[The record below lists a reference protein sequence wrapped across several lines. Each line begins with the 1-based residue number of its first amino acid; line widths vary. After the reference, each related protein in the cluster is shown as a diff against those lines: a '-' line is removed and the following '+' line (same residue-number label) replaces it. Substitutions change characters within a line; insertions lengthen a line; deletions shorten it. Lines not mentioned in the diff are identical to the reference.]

1 MAHIMGAVP
10 FPPSRDAS
18 RRTMPAVLPVR
29 SIGPAALR
37 SQQVLMLACR
47 PAFNSCLSA
56 SCDNARLGP
65 AVQTAMVCDPHGSMA
80 AMEDLMRSMCPGAEE
95 ARTAGQFGMS
105 VTSADEIAISGLQ
118 VSGNTVSQRGD
129 EDLCGKWKSLA
140 LSPGALRNIVAGLQ
154 DESTLLADVD
164 ISGLQIS
171 GCTRASMM
179 DSTRLPG
186 LSFLQA
192 SGLAQASPGALCEL
206 MKILKYP
213 LRQSASERGTVAA
226 VRCK

>member
-1 MAHIMGAVP
+1 
-10 FPPSRDAS
+10 
-18 RRTMPAVLPVR
+18 
-29 SIGPAALR
+29 
-37 SQQVLMLACR
+37 
-47 PAFNSCLSA
+47 
-56 SCDNARLGP
+56 
-65 AVQTAMVCDPHGSMA
+65 MA

-118 VSGNTVSQRGD
+118 VSGNTVNQQGD
-129 EDLCGKWKSLA
+129 ADFCGTSRSLA

-154 DESTLLADVD
+154 DESTLLTDVD

-171 GCTRASMM
+171 GCTRTSML

-186 LSFLQA
+186 LTFLQA
-192 SGLAQASPGALCEL
+192 SGLSQASPGALCAL
-206 MKILKYP
+206 MKILKYL

-226 VRCK
+226 VQYK